1 MPITISIQN
10 KITLLASL
18 CLIAVVG
25 SLLTLSIE
33 ESKSNT
39 ASAINASN
47 SILTDAAKQNLQ
59 TQAALQASLIQR
71 EFSRAYD
78 FGLGV
83 QRQILFLR
91 AQARRNQSTPS
102 ALRHDLNATLRDAL
116 AQHSDIL
123 GLFTSFLPNKLDGVD
138 GAFRGRTDLGS
149 NDQGRFAIYWLQPSA
164 GTLNNVSGDEQL
176 LADETPGPS
185 GAPFN
190 SFYTCPIKSK
200 IACLISPYFD
210 SSSGTKRLVTSI
222 SFPIMENGEVI
233 GVIGIDIGLDN
244 LQRNAESGA
253 KAIYAG
259 QSTISIVSSSGVLS
273 AHTADSTKVGSLL
286 NQALPQSAK
295 SWADAIHQG
304 VTKSLESGQSVT
316 AFVPISPIDDSA
328 NWTVIVD
335 VPKSVLEA
343 PTRNMS
349 EMLDEQRLKSSG
361 VELFTGL
368 IVAAFGAL
376 MMWLTAR
383 GITRP
388 ILRVAHR
395 LEEIAD
401 GDGDLTQRLTHNKG
415 DELGRLSVAFNRFL
429 DKLQPVISKVQGSVG
444 LIRETASQSAL
455 IADQTNSGMQKQFG
469 EIDQVASALHEMS
482 VTANTS
488 SQSAAQAADA
498 ARRAEQATAE
508 GLEMIAKTM
517 EAIRSQAS
525 AMSKGMEDLEKL
537 GYSSQQIGSVL
548 EVILSIAGQTNLLA
562 LNAAIEAARAG
573 EAGRGFAVVADEVRS
588 LARRTQDSVE
598 EIRGVIES
606 LQAGSNSVTHSMNIG
621 HGLAQDNVLQAQM
634 AVAALERI
642 DAAVNEIS
650 EMNLLIASSAEEQSS
665 VAEEINRN
673 VSFIRDVTESL
684 SDQAEHA
691 ASISHELNNQANQQ
705 QQLIGQFRT

>member
-1 MPITISIQN
+1 M
-10 KITLLASL
+10 
-18 CLIAVVG
+18 
-25 SLLTLSIE
+25 
-33 ESKSNT
+33 
-39 ASAINASN
+39 
-47 SILTDAAKQNLQ
+47 
-59 TQAALQASLIQR
+59 
-71 EFSRAYD
+71 
-78 FGLGV
+78 
-83 QRQILFLR
+83 
-91 AQARRNQSTPS
+91 
-102 ALRHDLNATLRDAL
+102 
-116 AQHSDIL
+116 
-123 GLFTSFLPNKLDGVD
+123 
-138 GAFRGRTDLGS
+138 
-149 NDQGRFAIYWLQPSA
+149 
-164 GTLNNVSGDEQL
+164 
-176 LADETPGPS
+176 
-185 GAPFN
+185 
-190 SFYTCPIKSK
+190 
-200 IACLISPYFD
+200 
-210 SSSGTKRLVTSI
+210 
-222 SFPIMENGEVI
+222 
-233 GVIGIDIGLDN
+233 
-244 LQRNAESGA
+244 
-253 KAIYAG
+253 
-259 QSTISIVSSSGVLS
+259 
-273 AHTADSTKVGSLL
+273 
-286 NQALPQSAK
+286 
-295 SWADAIHQG
+295 
-304 VTKSLESGQSVT
+304 
-316 AFVPISPIDDSA
+316 PISPIDDSA